1 MRLTIAF
8 VCGLIW
14 CAVMALAMSE
24 TGITVSNDVQV
35 LTLAI
40 VVAGALAGGD

>member
-8 VCGLIW
+8 VCGSIW

-24 TGITVSNDVQV
+24 TNITVSNDMQI

>member
-1 MRLTIAF
+1 MGLLNAF

-14 CAVMALAMSE
+14 CAVIGLAMSE
-24 TGITVSNDVQV
+24 TGITVSNDMQI